1 MITHPHIGETLRNG
15 ELPDLKCY
23 KILLS
28 PRSASSIRM
37 ENHFPTYF
45 VLLPVLYGF
54 YTKQLHKLLLCKIDM
69 KYQKVCIR

>member
-23 KILLS
+23 KRLLS
-28 PRSASSIRM
+28 LRSASSIRM

-54 YTKQLHKLLLCKIDM
+54 YTKQLHNCCVRLI
-69 KYQKVCIR
+69 